1 MSLWV
6 INKIDKKLVATIW
19 DKLTA
24 NTLKA
29 SIFSLQTELNYK
41 TNCFPT
47 YKGNANSPNT
57 HILCGCKYNVWQV
70 ISQVISLS
78 ACFWRDPVPEAKNRL
93 APAGVWKPATSQG
106 MWGKLWSSRVY
117 RLGVG
122 KQFPGTPYHLPSY
135 PSFSLSSP
143 LSLCSWHAAPS
154 LAFQQCRLC
163 SAPGPLPM
171 VSAVQNCCLSSCPQG
186 SLSPTSPLPPYL
198 KLYASFISPEHSTTQ
213 RHAHE
218 GRLAHKGRLRWK
230 CWAQSGW
237 ILDEEWPTVRNEWMH
252 AWMNEWSTT

>member
-135 PSFSLSSP
+135 PSFSLSTP
-143 LSLCSWHAAPS
+143 PFLCSCHTETPPPAPS
-154 LAFQQCRLC
+154 LKTIYVLSYPRAFVHAVCSIELLSLQLSLRLPSYILC
-163 SAPGPLPM
+163 YCPYSHFLF
-171 VSAVQNCCLSSCPQG
+171 LSFPS
-186 SLSPTSPLPPYL
+186 
-198 KLYASFISPEHSTTQ
+198 
-213 RHAHE
+213 
-218 GRLAHKGRLRWK
+218 
-230 CWAQSGW
+230 
-237 ILDEEWPTVRNEWMH
+237 
-252 AWMNEWSTT
+252 